1 VRFEDFAALCRALER
16 TPGRLA
22 KVDLVARFLRR
33 LTPDELAVGIA
44 FLLGRAL
51 PISDP
56 RVLEVSGS
64 TLARLA
70 AESAEAASAGAAAH
84 SAPNPDATPA
94 TADDDAVSVAAGRLT
109 IADVSSGFADV
120 AEASGAGSRGAKI
133 DRLRR
138 LFARATADEREWLA
152 RVLFGEMRTG
162 VSDGLVLEAIAF
174 ASNTRAEVVR
184 RAAMFLGD
192 PAAVA
197 ALALGGGAEALAGT
211 APRLFLPLL
220 PMMAEIAPDFET
232 ALATHGGRSALEYK
246 YDGARIQLHREG
258 ERVAIWSRRLS
269 DVTASLPDVVAL
281 ARRDLVADRL
291 ILDGEVVAIGQ
302 AGRPLPFPELM
313 RRFRRVHRVEDLVR
327 EIPLALYFFDCLQRD
342 GDVLIDRPYEERWDA
357 LAVATG
363 GRYLAAR
370 RIVRTREEAEAFLA
384 AALAAGH
391 EGVMAKDPRSAYSPG
406 SRGKRW
412 FKIKAPA
419 TVDCVIIAADRGS
432 GRRRGWLSNYHLAV
446 RDGDDF
452 VDVGKTFKGLTDR
465 EFTDMTARLQ
475 ASMIADDGYTV
486 RVRPQIVVEV
496 EYNDVQKS
504 PRYPSG
510 LALRFARI
518 ARIRDDKAPGQVT
531 TLEEL
536 RALYERQFATK
547 SRMLE
552 SRDFR

>member
-1 VRFEDFAALCRALER
+1 VRFEDFTALCGALER

-33 LTPDELAVGIA
+33 LTPDELAAGIA
-44 FLLGRAL
+44 FLLGRPL
-51 PISDP
+51 PVSDP

-70 AESAEAASAGAAAH
+70 GESAGAAAGAA
-84 SAPNPDATPA
+84 SDPGGTPA
-94 TADDDAVSVAAGRLT
+94 STHDDAVGPTASPLT
-109 IADVSSGFADV
+109 IADVSSGFGDV
-120 AEASGAGSRGAKI
+120 AEASGAGSRAAKL
-133 DRLRR
+133 DHLRR
-138 LFARATADEREWLA
+138 LFARATADERKWLA

-162 VSDGLVLEAIAF
+162 VSDGLVLEAIAL
-174 ASNTRAEVVR
+174 ASNTRGEVVR

-197 ALALGGGAEALAGT
+197 ALALGGGADALAGT

-220 PMMAEIAPDFET
+220 PMMAEIAPDFDT
-232 ALATHGGRSALEYK
+232 ALATHGNRSALEYK

-291 ILDGEVVAIGQ
+291 ILDGEVVAIGP
-302 AGRPLPFPELM
+302 AGRPLPFQELM

-327 EIPLALYFFDCLQRD
+327 EIPLALYFFDCLQCD

-370 RIVRTREEAEAFLA
+370 RIVGTRVEAEAFLA

-391 EGVMAKDPRSAYSPG
+391 EGVMAKDPRSAYAPG

-518 ARIRDDKAPGQVT
+518 ARIREDKAPGQVT
-531 TLEEL
+531 TLDEL
-536 RALYERQFATK
+536 RALYERQFVTK